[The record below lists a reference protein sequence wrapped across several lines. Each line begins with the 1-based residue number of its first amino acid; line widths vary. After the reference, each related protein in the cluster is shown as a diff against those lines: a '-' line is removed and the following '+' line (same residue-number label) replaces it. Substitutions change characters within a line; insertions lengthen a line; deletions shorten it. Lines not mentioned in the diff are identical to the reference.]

1 MSTPTVSTSGR
12 GAVISI
18 AIAGAN
24 PTFTVIN
31 GAKTVSFSGPK
42 ANYDS
47 TTNLSSPGGI
57 EEFQSTTID
66 PGTATL
72 SIIWNQVD
80 PGQLLLDA
88 NFYAQTLCTVKV
100 QYSAQSGLTNGPVKT
115 FNCYV
120 AENGLPSLDISK
132 VNEFTV
138 QLKIT
143 GVITETQG
151 S

>member
-18 AIAGAN
+18 AVAGAN
-24 PTFTVIN
+24 PTYTVIN
-31 GAKTVSFSGPK
+31 GAKNVSFSGPK

-47 TTNLSSPGGI
+47 TTNLSSPGGV
-57 EEFQSTTID
+57 EEFQPTTID

-72 SIIWNQVD
+72 TVVWNQTD
-80 PGQLLLDA
+80 AGQLMLDA
-88 NFYAQTLCTVKV
+88 NFYLQTLCLFKV
-100 QYSAQSGLTNGPVKT
+100 QYPAQTGLTTGPLKT
-115 FNCYV
+115 FSAYV
-120 AENGLPSLDISK
+120 AENGIPSLDISK

-138 QLKIT
+138 QLKMT